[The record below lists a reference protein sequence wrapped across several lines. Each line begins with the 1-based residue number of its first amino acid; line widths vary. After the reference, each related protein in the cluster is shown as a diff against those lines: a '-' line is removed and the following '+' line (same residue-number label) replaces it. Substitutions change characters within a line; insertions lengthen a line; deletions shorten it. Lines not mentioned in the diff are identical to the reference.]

1 MAFASNPLSLSVPEQ
16 AFETWLRDSGYLEIL
31 DHRTT
36 QLHNL
41 NSSTPTTVK
50 TATTTA
56 PTSTT
61 ATTTTPTITNLRR
74 TPTSTITAIAYGLT
88 MSLLSSFAIIF
99 SLLTLNPFAKL
110 TSSDFSSQN
119 SPSWTSSGFLGSSD
133 SYSFPSSST
142 QAKMRVHENVKR
154 FAKNYATLL
163 ILFFACSLYQMPL
176 ALVGL
181 VSCLAMWELFRFCDN
196 RWALDRF
203 SAIRP
208 VVIRIAQFGVA
219 VILFWANVQLAVFC
233 TLGVGYTAMML
244 HASFR
249 KLTPA
254 KQLSKGRGR

>member
-1 MAFASNPLSLSVPEQ
+1 MAFATNPLSLSVPEQ
-16 AFETWLRDSGYLEIL
+16 AFESWLRDSGYLEIL

-36 QLHNL
+36 QLHKL
-41 NSSTPTTVK
+41 NSSAPT
-50 TATTTA
+50 AATTA
-56 PTSTT
+56 PSAAPTT
-61 ATTTTPTITNLRR
+61 APIPSTAPRR
-74 TPTSTITAIAYGLT
+74 TPTTTITAIAYGLI
-88 MSLLSSFAIIF
+88 MSLISSFATIF

-110 TSSDFSSQN
+110 TSSDFSQQN
-119 SPSWTSSGFLGSSD
+119 SPSLTSSGFLGSVD

-142 QAKMRVHENVKR
+142 QARMRVHENVKR

-181 VSCLAMWELFRFCDN
+181 VSCLATWEVFRFCDN

-203 SAIRP
+203 SAIRH
-208 VVIRIAQFGVA
+208 VLIRVAQCAVA
-219 VILFWANVQLAVFC
+219 VILFWSNVQMAVFF
-233 TLGVGYTAMML
+233 TLGVGYIVMML

-254 KQLSKGRGR
+254 KQLSKGRRR

>member
-1 MAFASNPLSLSVPEQ
+1 MAFATNPLSLSVPEQ
-16 AFETWLRDSGYLEIL
+16 AFESWLRDSGYLEIL

-41 NSSTPTTVK
+41 NSSSSSTPTTTTTSTTTIP
-50 TATTTA
+50 TATTI
-56 PTSTT
+56 TT
-61 ATTTTPTITNLRR
+61 ARR
-74 TPTSTITAIAYGLT
+74 TPTTTITAIAYGLT
-88 MSLLSSFAIIF
+88 MSLFSSLATIF

-110 TSSDFSSQN
+110 TSSDFSPQN

-154 FAKNYATLL
+154 FARNYATLL

-181 VSCLAMWELFRFCDN
+181 VSCLAMWEVFKFCDN
-196 RWALDRF
+196 RWSLDRF
-203 SAIRP
+203 SAIRQ
-208 VVIRIAQFGVA
+208 VVIRIAQCAVA
-219 VILFWANVQLAVFC
+219 VVLFWSNVQMAVFC
-233 TLGVGYTAMML
+233 TLGVGYIVMML
-244 HASFR
+244 HASYR

-254 KQLSKGRGR
+254 KQLSRGRGR

>member
-16 AFETWLRDSGYLEIL
+16 AFESWLRDSGYLEVL

-36 QLHNL
+36 QVHNL
-41 NSSTPTTVK
+41 NSS
-50 TATTTA
+50 A

-61 ATTTTPTITNLRR
+61 TTTPTRTIPLTRR
-74 TPTSTITAIAYGLT
+74 TTTTTITAIAYGLT
-88 MSLLSSFAIIF
+88 MSLLSSLTTIF

-110 TSSDFSSQN
+110 TSSDFSHLN
-119 SPSWTSSGFLGSSD
+119 SPSWTSSGFLGSYD

-154 FAKNYATLL
+154 FARNYAALL
-163 ILFFACSLYQMPL
+163 LVFFACSLYQMPL

-181 VSCLAMWELFRFCDN
+181 VSCLVLWELFRFCDD
-196 RWALDRF
+196 RWAFHRL
-203 SAIRP
+203 SAIRE
-208 VVIRIAQFGVA
+208 VLIRIAQCAVA
-219 VILFWANVQLAVFC
+219 VILFWCNVQMAVFC
-233 TLGVGYTAMML
+233 TLGVGYTVMML